1 MKTCKMLIVLVLLVA
16 LVMAYGHAPLALGI
30 SSLFRPQ
37 GRQPPPPSTSGQAA
51 RGRFSFFAIGV
62 YFLFATIIYVLGGLL
77 VATGKLFKLA
87 NIGLIVLAIVDNIL
101 LIYTRTMPNI
111 FFRRAI
117 PWSWS
122 WFPLGTVQVFV
133 GQAIIITLCM
143 ILLYRSKTV
152 SSTAQTLKS
161 ST

>member
-1 MKTCKMLIVLVLLVA
+1 MLVLSVA

-37 GRQPPPPSTSGQAA
+37 GRPPPPPTTSGQASTG
-51 RGRFSFFAIGV
+51 RGFSFFFGIGA
-62 YFLFATIIYVLGGLL
+62 YFLLATIIYVVGGIF

-101 LIYTRTMPNI
+101 LVYTRTMSNV
-111 FFRRAI
+111 FFRRII
-117 PWSWS
+117 PWSWN

-133 GQAIIITLCM
+133 GQIIIIVLCM
-143 ILLYRSKTV
+143 ILLYRVKTV
-152 SSTAQTLKS
+152 SSTTQTPKA